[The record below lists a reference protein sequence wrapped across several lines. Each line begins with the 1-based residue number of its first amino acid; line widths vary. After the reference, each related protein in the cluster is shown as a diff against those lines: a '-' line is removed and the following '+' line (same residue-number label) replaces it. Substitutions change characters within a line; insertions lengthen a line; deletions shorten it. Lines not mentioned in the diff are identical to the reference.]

1 MACVLFPQA
10 KINQPICFHCGAEF
24 YLSGPED
31 PSRDVQHMLLLPC
44 QINGR
49 EKKKKAPFLA
59 PSNIQGNGLD
69 GQFKKTE
76 GFTQSLV
83 RNYDLFPSFD
93 CISFLN

>member
-10 KINQPICFHCGAEF
+10 KINQPICLHHGAEF

-31 PSRDVQHMLLLPC
+31 PSRDVQHMPLLRC

-49 EKKKKAPFLA
+49 EKKAAPFLA
-59 PSNIQGNGLD
+59 PSDSQGNGLD
-69 GQFKKTE
+69 GEFKMTE
-76 GFTQSLV
+76 GFMQSLV

>member
-10 KINQPICFHCGAEF
+10 KINQPICFHHGAEF

-44 QINGR
+44 QTNR
-49 EKKKKAPFLA
+49 RKKKAPLFDTVV
-59 PSNIQGNGLD
+59 QGHGLD
-69 GQFKKTE
+69 GEFKITE
-76 GFTQSLV
+76 GFMQSLV
-83 RNYDLFPSFD
+83 KNYDLFPSFD